1 MEVIPV
7 SVEAT
12 KRVMDAYLSALTNR
26 GDFGQFFTD
35 NVSWTTIE
43 TGDRFEGREAVRDF
57 ITTFHTQLFDAHSE
71 VKSPAI
77 GDGIVALEA
86 DFVGTHTGEFAGIA
100 PTGASLRVPYAV
112 FFEVADDGIKALRAY
127 MPISRMVADCS
138 SFHGVPELAAGPREQ
153 ITGSEHFGA
162 RDEDQ

>member
-7 SVEAT
+7 SIEAT
-12 KRVMDAYLSALTNR
+12 KRVIDQYLNALTNR

-43 TGDRFEGREAVRDF
+43 TGDRFEDREAVRDF
-57 ITTFHTQLFDAHSE
+57 ITTFHTQLFDAHPE
-71 VKSPAI
+71 VKSLAI

-86 DFVGTHTGEFAGIA
+86 DFVGTHTGEFAGTA
-100 PTGASLRVPYAV
+100 PTDASLVSPTPSFTRSQTTASKPFAPTCRSV
-112 FFEVADDGIKALRAY
+112 GWLRT
-127 MPISRMVADCS
+127 S
-138 SFHGVPELAAGPREQ
+138 SFNGAPELAAGRGEQ
-153 ITGSEHFGA
+153 ISGSEHSRV